1 MFLVYNT
8 SAVGADYLNRDFWRL
23 LFMKMEY
30 TNTNTNTNTNKNT
43 NTGGFCLWKWRGKF
57 CRECK
62 LCWIYIICNA
72 KQNCANEAL
81 FISKIH
87 TFLFW
92 FVKSVVK
99 RNWWKVIFIICSI
112 SFKHSINCIFKS
124 RDGSDRLKQILS
136 PWLDGQDLATFHF
149 TVCREQITNFCPILK
164 PFLQTH
170 TWDTSF

>member
-1 MFLVYNT
+1 
-8 SAVGADYLNRDFWRL
+8 
-23 LFMKMEY
+23 MKMEI
-30 TNTNTNTNTNKNT
+30 TKTKTNTNKNT
-43 NTGGFCLWKWRGKF
+43 NTCIFCLWKWRGKF

-62 LCWIYIICNA
+62 LCRIYIICNA

-112 SFKHSINCIFKS
+112 SFKHRITPPSPPLFFFCIFES